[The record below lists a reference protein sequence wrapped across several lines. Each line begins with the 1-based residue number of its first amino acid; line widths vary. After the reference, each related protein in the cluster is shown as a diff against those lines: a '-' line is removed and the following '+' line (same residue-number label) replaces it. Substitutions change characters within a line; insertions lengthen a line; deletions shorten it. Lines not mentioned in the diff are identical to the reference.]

1 MIPQF
6 NQNYIIYRKDLRV
19 INKYMRK
26 NNIEYELQV
35 RVLKYLE
42 NLFIEDESENKEQ
55 EKIILN
61 KLSDSLRKEVLIQS
75 HGKILEGFS
84 TFKKHFTNETLERM
98 SQIVKVMGTAPDD
111 IIFQVKSLLL
121 LYEK

>member
-1 MIPQF
+1 
-6 NQNYIIYRKDLRV
+6 
-19 INKYMRK
+19 MRK

-55 EKIILN
+55 ENVILN
-61 KLSDSLRKEVLIQS
+61 KLSESLRKEVLVQS
-75 HGKILEGFS
+75 HGKILEGFG

-111 IIFQVKSLLL
+111 LIFQVINLKL
-121 LYEK
+121 